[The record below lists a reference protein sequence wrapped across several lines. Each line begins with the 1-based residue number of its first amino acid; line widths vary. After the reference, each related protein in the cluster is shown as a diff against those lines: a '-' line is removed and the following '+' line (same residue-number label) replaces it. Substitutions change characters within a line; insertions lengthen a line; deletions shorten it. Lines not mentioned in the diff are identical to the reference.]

1 LHCEHYKKNG
11 HNKEHYWALHP
22 KNFSKSNTRRKFLEV
37 HKVEGKE
44 IGASDVDEKSSWM
57 VQSNNPHVRRSEI
70 IDKEDL
76 TGV

>member
-22 KNFSKSNTRRKFLEV
+22 KIFSKSNTRRKLLEV

-44 IGASDVDEKSSWM
+44 IGASDVDDKISWM
-57 VQSNNPHVRRSEI
+57 VQSKDSSCQ
-70 IDKEDL
+70 KE
-76 TGV
+76 